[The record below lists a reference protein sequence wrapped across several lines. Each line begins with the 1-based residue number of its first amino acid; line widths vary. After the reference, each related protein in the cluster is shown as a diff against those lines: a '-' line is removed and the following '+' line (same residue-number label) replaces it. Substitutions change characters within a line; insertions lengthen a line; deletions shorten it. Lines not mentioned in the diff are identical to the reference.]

1 MASKGPKSD
10 AAPKAPKPAAKVAGP
25 SAVAEAGVA
34 PAKPAAPKTRTAAA
48 AVKTPP
54 VPAVLPAPVP
64 EVPEPVV
71 VAPAVDEVAPAPIAA
86 APQVPAPAVSAPEP
100 VRIPDP
106 VLTVE
111 APKPVAAAAPTVTQK
126 EIFTMENTIK
136 VATDKVQEQAKALFA
151 DVNDRTKT
159 AVEKGTKLVEE
170 FNEFSKG
177 NVEAIVESSKIAAK
191 GIETF
196 GQDAA
201 EYSRKHFEGATA
213 ALKSLSSVKTPSDF
227 FKLQSD
233 YVRSAFDSIVAETSK
248 NTESLVKLAGEVAQ
262 PISNRV
268 ALAAEKIKIS
278 A

>member
-10 AAPKAPKPAAKVAGP
+10 AAPKAVKPNATGDVPARAAASP
-25 SAVAEAGVA
+25 TASA
-34 PAKPAAPKTRTAAA
+34 KTAAPKARAATATAKAPSVPAASPASVSVAPEPVVTAAA
-48 AVKTPP
+48 ADV
-54 VPAVLPAPVP
+54 VAPAPSVS
-64 EVPEPVV
+64 VPEPV
-71 VAPAVDEVAPAPIAA
+71 
-86 APQVPAPAVSAPEP
+86 
-100 VRIPDP
+100 RTPDP
-106 VLTVE
+106 IVTVE
-111 APKPVAAAAPTVTQK
+111 ASKPVAAAAPTASQK
-126 EIFTMENTIK
+126 EIFTVENTIK
-136 VATDKVQEQAKALFA
+136 TATDKVQEQAKALFA
-151 DVNDRTKT
+151 DVNDRAKT

>member
-10 AAPKAPKPAAKVAGP
+10 ATPKAAKPAAKIVTP
-25 SAVAEAGVA
+25 SAAAA
-34 PAKPAAPKTRTAAA
+34 PETVPVKPAPPKARATAA
-48 AVKTPP
+48 AVKTPS
-54 VPAVLPAPVP
+54 VPAAPPAPVT
-64 EVPEPVV
+64 EAPEPVV
-71 VAPAVDEVAPAPIAA
+71 AAPAVDAVPSAPVAAPPQEVAPAVVVA
-86 APQVPAPAVSAPEP
+86 EP
-100 VRIPDP
+100 VLTPDP

-111 APKPVAAAAPTVTQK
+111 APKPVAAAAPTPKQK
-126 EIFTMENTIK
+126 EVITMESTIK
-136 VATDKVQEQAKALFA
+136 AATDKVQEQAKALFA
-151 DVNDRTKT
+151 DVNERTKT

-191 GIETF
+191 GIETL

-201 EYSRKHFEGATA
+201 EYGRKHFEGASA
-213 ALKSLSSVKTPSDF
+213 ALKGLSGAKTPSDF

-248 NTESLVKLAGEVAQ
+248 NTESLVKLAGEIAQ

>member
-1 MASKGPKSD
+1 M
-10 AAPKAPKPAAKVAGP
+10 
-25 SAVAEAGVA
+25 AEAGGA
-34 PAKPAAPKTRTAAA
+34 PATPAAPKTRTAAA

-136 VATDKVQEQAKALFA
+136 AATDKVQEQAKALFA

-170 FNEFSKG
+170 FN
-177 NVEAIVESSKIAAK
+177 ESSKIAAK

>member
-10 AAPKAPKPAAKVAGP
+10 AAPKAAKPTAKVDAPAAVAAP
-25 SAVAEAGVA
+25 AVAQAN
-34 PAKPAAPKTRTAAA
+34 PAAPKTRTAAA
-48 AVKTPP
+48 AVKAPS
-54 VPAVLPAPVP
+54 VPAALPVSVPAASEPVVAVPAADGIVPAPIVAEP
-64 EVPEPVV
+64 EVAAPIVSVPEPV
-71 VAPAVDEVAPAPIAA
+71 
-86 APQVPAPAVSAPEP
+86 
-100 VRIPDP
+100 RTPDP
-106 VLTVE
+106 IVTAE
-111 APKPVAAAAPTVTQK
+111 APKPVAAAAPTVSQK

-136 VATDKVQEQAKALFA
+136 AATDKVQEQAKALFA